1 MTPFTRDLVASNM
14 DLPVYDNA
22 SAYACPENHA
32 ENDASVRG
40 STINGLRKGET
51 IRVVLNAYSPPQPD
65 LKIAV
70 EGLAV

>member
-14 DLPVYDNA
+14 DLPVYDN
-22 SAYACPENHA
+22 ACPENHA